1 MIGRIWHDYTRPG
14 NADAFEA
21 QLWSSWLALLTET

>member
-1 MIGRIWHDYTRPG
+1 MIGRIWHGHTRPG

-21 QLWSSWLALLTET
+21 QLWSSWQALQAET